1 MGKKTT
7 KINPWD
13 NSSKGAAVAW
23 SPPQRKKNP
32 VLDSAEKLLTNPKN
46 KAPAAKFIQRQK
58 KLKNL
63 LDEM

>member
-23 SPPQRKKNP
+23 SPPQKEKKKEKNAIQKAVERKKT
-32 VLDSAEKLLTNPKN
+32 LE
-46 KAPAAKFIQRQK
+46 
-58 KLKNL
+58 NL
-63 LDEM
+63 INEM